1 MATVIDG
8 FAASLTCSNGET
20 GKTVIQGL
28 SLTGALNGVVC
39 SGSAPLIMGC
49 CIADNSNSGVVL
61 RNRSGLTLDRCMV
74 TANGGSGIE
83 SISYIMPGRGVLIG
97 NVPILTQ
104 CLIAGNRLQGISGDK
119 PTVRNCT
126 LVENG
131 LEGISSVA
139 LILTNSIVYYN
150 GPRASWPSGAGVS
163 LTYSDVEGGPAGPGN
178 LDADPVFV
186 ARGRWVQGSDLN
198 QPGQPGDPSALWI
211 KGDYHLMADSPCVDQ
226 GDPATATSADE
237 TDLAGQP
244 RVQGLRIDMGAFE
257 REP

>member
-1 MATVIDG
+1 
-8 FAASLTCSNGET
+8 
-20 GKTVIQGL
+20 
-28 SLTGALNGVVC
+28 
-39 SGSAPLIMGC
+39 
-49 CIADNSNSGVVL
+49 
-61 RNRSGLTLDRCMV
+61 
-74 TANGGSGIE
+74 
-83 SISYIMPGRGVLIG
+83 MPGRGVLIG
-97 NVPILTQ
+97 NVPILIQ